1 MVTAIAY
8 LLWILF
14 AVYEGKREAFY
25 FSFKMKAALKQQ
37 QGFINEHHMFM
48 IQRMFVGVLTVIACY
63 TDWINSIA
71 ICLSLILCFPF
82 FKDGMYYVTR
92 QKLDNLYMKGWLDQS
107 LSSKYLLKPIHRTVL
122 CLSSMIIMTYEIIK
136 FWK

>member
-1 MVTAIAY
+1 MAIAY

-25 FSFKMKAALKQQ
+25 FSFKMKASLRQQ
-37 QGFINEHHMFM
+37 QGFVDEHSMFM
-48 IQRMFVGVLTVIACY
+48 IQRAATGILTVMSCY
-63 TDWINSIA
+63 IDFLNSIVILFA
-71 ICLSLILCFPF
+71 IILCFPF

-107 LSSKYLLKPIHRTVL
+107 PTAKLHLLKPIYRTTMF
-122 CLSSMIIMTYEIIK
+122 LSSLVLMTYEIIK